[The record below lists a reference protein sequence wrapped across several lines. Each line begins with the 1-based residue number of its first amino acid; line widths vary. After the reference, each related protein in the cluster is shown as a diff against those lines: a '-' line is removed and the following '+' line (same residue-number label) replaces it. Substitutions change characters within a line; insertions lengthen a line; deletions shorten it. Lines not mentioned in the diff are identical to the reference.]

1 MLDNSNYKT
10 YFFNVEK
17 IINTWGFPV
26 KKYIDELIL
35 PRRKIQFR
43 KTYGWRN
50 ICFSLSCLQ
59 PERVRGTQKTYSF
72 DVFVANKK
80 CISKV
85 TVILEVKYH

>member
-1 MLDNSNYKT
+1 MSFLQCWKNYH
-10 YFFNVEK
+10 YMRISCENE
-17 IINTWGFPV
+17 N
-26 KKYIDELIL
+26 IDELIL

>member
-1 MLDNSNYKT
+1 MLKNYH
-10 YFFNVEK
+10 YMRISCE
-17 IINTWGFPV
+17 NTN
-26 KKYIDELIL
+26 IDELIL

>member
-1 MLDNSNYKT
+1 MIA
-10 YFFNVEK
+10 
-17 IINTWGFPV
+17 IIDLISSMSKQYHHMRISCEN
-26 KKYIDELIL
+26 KNIDELIL
-35 PRRKIQFR
+35 PRRKTQFR

>member
-1 MLDNSNYKT
+1 MAIIDLISSMLNKNYH
-10 YFFNVEK
+10 YMRISCENINV
-17 IINTWGFPV
+17 
-26 KKYIDELIL
+26 DESIL